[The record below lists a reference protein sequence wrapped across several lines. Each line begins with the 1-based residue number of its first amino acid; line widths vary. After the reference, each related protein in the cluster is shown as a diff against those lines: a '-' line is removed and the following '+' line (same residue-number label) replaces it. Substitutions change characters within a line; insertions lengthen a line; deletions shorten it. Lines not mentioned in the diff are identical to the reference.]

1 MKKRSAKR
9 WKKKEIPEEQTGDE
23 IVDYLPEKV
32 IKILEKSEHKFS
44 INEQILLTLLA
55 QIIVEIGIKEEL

>member
-1 MKKRSAKR
+1 MKKRIVKQQ
-9 WKKKEIPEEQTGDE
+9 KKKESPKEQKEDE

-44 INEQILLTLLA
+44 KNEQILLTLLA